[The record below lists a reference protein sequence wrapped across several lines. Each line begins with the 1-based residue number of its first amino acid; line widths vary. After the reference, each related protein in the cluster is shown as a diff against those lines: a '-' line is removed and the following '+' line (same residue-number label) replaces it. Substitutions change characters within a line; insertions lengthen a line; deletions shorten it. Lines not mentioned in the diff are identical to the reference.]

1 MQRQKTL
8 QYSGDPFAIF
18 QDYLIG
24 ATMWHLISY
33 DKIMKKL
40 EKCVPEYL
48 DILDYLST
56 KNCISFVASHD
67 KELTDGWNDSY
78 VNYHFSEDIGEE
90 DIVFDYLYR
99 RISKRLYLQKYCQSL
114 GKKVER

>member
-1 MQRQKTL
+1 MGFL
-8 QYSGDPFAIF
+8 AFF
-18 QDYLIG
+18 V
-24 ATMWHLISY
+24 
-33 DKIMKKL
+33 IMFGMFL
-40 EKCVPEYL
+40 
-48 DILDYLST
+48 
-56 KNCISFVASHD
+56 
-67 KELTDGWNDSY
+67 LTEGIDAVTWNDSY